1 MRLAVPYTRPGIMGG
16 IRSYLD
22 ASRDVLATAAAA
34 IDEAQV
40 VRAIDVMHTAL
51 ASQKPLLICGNGG
64 SAADAMHIAGELVG
78 RYKKERRALKAM
90 ALVAD
95 PAVVTAWS
103 NDYSYDSAFARQV
116 EAFGET
122 GGVLLALSTSGN
134 SKNVIAAAETARQ
147 KGMTVIALTGAGGGE
162 LAPKADILLAV
173 PATDTPFI
181 QQVHICLYHYL
192 CAEIEARIAR

>member
-1 MRLAVPYTRPGIMGG
+1 MGTFK
-16 IRSYLD
+16 SYLD
-22 ASRDVLATAAAA
+22 ASRDVLAAAATA

-40 VRAIDVMHTAL
+40 ERAIASIHAAL
-51 ASQKPLLICGNGG
+51 VVDKPLLICGNGG

-95 PAVVTAWS
+95 PAVITAWS
-103 NDYSYDSAFARQV
+103 NDYSYDTAFARQV
-116 EAFGET
+116 EAFGEA

-147 KGMTVIALTGAGGGE
+147 NGMTVIALPGGGGGR
-162 LAPKADILLAV
+162 LASKADSLLAV

-192 CAEIEARIAR
+192 CAEIEARIGR